1 MNAGGLNLLDPSSL
15 EGVEQSNIMDLDAK
29 FDAEP
34 VQNPKKLK
42 AKKYKGLM
50 EWILERDGH
59 EFLVDVDRAFIREV
73 HNLAGVREQ
82 FICEVGGGLNKETMS
97 ERRF

>member
-15 EGVEQSNIMDLDAK
+15 EGVEQSNIMDL
-29 FDAEP
+29 DAEP

-73 HNLAGVREQ
+73 QNLAGVREQ
-82 FICEVGGGLNKETMS
+82 FISEVGGGLNKETMS

>member
-1 MNAGGLNLLDPSSL
+1 
-15 EGVEQSNIMDLDAK
+15 
-29 FDAEP
+29 
-34 VQNPKKLK
+34 
-42 AKKYKGLM
+42 M

-73 HNLAGVREQ
+73 NNLVGVREQ
-82 FICEVGGGLNKETMS
+82 FISEVGGGLNKETMG

>member
-1 MNAGGLNLLDPSSL
+1 
-15 EGVEQSNIMDLDAK
+15 MDLDAK
-29 FDAEP
+29 FEPDA

-59 EFLVDVDRAFIREV
+59 EFLVDVERAFIRE
-73 HNLAGVREQ
+73 A
-82 FICEVGGGLNKETMS
+82 
-97 ERRF
+97 